1 MELPHLSLSNTLLLI
16 YIISETSRENF
27 AYYVFHTYPW
37 VPASFISMMS
47 EGSKLL
53 LAVLFIW
60 RDWSIL
66 PGEKNKKNNN
76 QDLLPPTPPRQW
88 NLDRNAF
95 VYAIPAAF
103 YLVNNLIYMSVLPY
117 TSPNLLQVCI
127 LAKLPVTG
135 ILHHL
140 AVRRQTNHYAWVS
153 LACLSAGLLVFNF
166 PTAWGQPQT
175 VDSAAAATLMAPIA
189 GGTIA
194 VFSAMASIASERLI
208 KAGDFWQSQVYLY
221 SWGVIL
227 AIGSYP
233 VMYALGLVK
242 SHDDTTT
249 TASSSSSSSSSLPV
263 ATQSNNH
270 GAILGAAVLILLTA
284 SNGFLVAVMLKMKDN
299 ILKVVGTSASLVTI
313 AMTQFLVWPA
323 LRSTNFTPLK
333 VCGSGIVVIST
344 WCYNFY
350 NGKPW
355 PMTTAAAAPTMAAA
369 GGSAAAPEG
378 FHAVPGCD
386 NDVETG
392 CRGSD
397 EVRSENGS
405 DDDLGEVDDVDG
417 QGGAGEMTEAAPVVQ
432 KRAVL
437 EPTATKVACCAMVVA
452 FATVEIALAS
462 ARDTR

>member
-1 MELPHLSLSNTLLLI
+1 MELPRLSLSNTLLLI
-16 YIISETSRENF
+16 YVISETCRENF

-37 VPASFISMMS
+37 VPASLISIMS

-53 LAVLFIW
+53 FAVLFICQ
-60 RDWSIL
+60 DWSIL
-66 PGEKNKKNNN
+66 PGEKD
-76 QDLLPPTPPRQW
+76 QRPATPRRW
-88 NLDRNAF
+88 SLDRNAF
-95 VYAIPAAF
+95 AYAIPAAF

-135 ILHHL
+135 LLHHFV
-140 AVRRQTNHYAWVS
+140 VRRQTNNYAWAS

-166 PTAWGQPQT
+166 PSGRPQST
-175 VDSAAAATLMAPIA
+175 DGAAASLMAPIA

-194 VFSAMASIASERLI
+194 IFSAMASIASERLI

-233 VMYALGLVK
+233 VMYSLGLVK
-242 SHDDTTT
+242 QHGDASTAA
-249 TASSSSSSSSSLPV
+249 ASSP
-263 ATQSNNH
+263 TTEYDGH
-270 GAILGAAVLILLTA
+270 GAIVGATMLILLTA
-284 SNGFLVAVMLKMKDN
+284 SNGFLVAVMLKTKDN

-323 LRSTNFTPLK
+323 LRSTNFTALK

-355 PMTTAAAAPTMAAA
+355 PMTAAAAAA
-369 GGSAAAPEG
+369 AAAPEG
-378 FHAVPGCD
+378 FRAVPGYE
-386 NDVETG
+386 DVEPG
-392 CRGSD
+392 CSESD
-397 EVRSENGS
+397 ALRMSGHGPDE
-405 DDDLGEVDDVDG
+405 DG
-417 QGGAGEMTEAAPVVQ
+417 CEAGEAPEAPPDVQ

-437 EPTATKVACCAMVVA
+437 EPTATKVVCCAIVVA

-462 ARDTR
+462 ARGTS